1 MRTPAFLL
9 LVMTIATGCA
19 FAAPPAVD
27 LDTKL
32 RSFAKEKE
40 VQAKSLVK
48 EHLKPISPMVWE
60 FFRAAQAGD
69 WPAVTNLYHKLE
81 NLSGQREWSKVDH
94 SVAGPVWSTVLE
106 VGLTVELYLNFTPRF
121 TALLAHD
128 LNSGLPQG
136 SVIFGGTDPGRCF
149 PTAFCTFHVRGV
161 PYFTLTQN
169 ALADASYL
177 SYLRATYGD
186 KLKMLSNEDAGR
198 CFTEYVTDATRRLD
212 HDERNPASPRQI
224 KPGELITRDPVTRG
238 VKVSGQVS
246 VMTINGLM
254 VKAIVDANP
263 SREFF
268 VEELYPIDWM
278 YPHLTPHGAILKLNR
293 APVAELTSETIAKD
307 RAFWSERIRQFL
319 GTDFAALATVKDV
332 CEFIDRVY
340 VRRDFSKFKGDRLFL
355 NNPYTQ
361 TSYSKLRSAIAG
373 TYFWRINEAGRRAN
387 STDQQRMIAESDRA
401 FLQAFALDPSSPEV
415 LFRYA
420 NLLISLG
427 RLDDT
432 LLITQTALKFEPKNS
447 SFKSL
452 LDQVNALH
460 ANASKLPK
468 PAEATFRANPT
479 NAQAALQLAISY
491 VQLEKTNDA
500 LAVLDSVAQN
510 SGSNVVALVQVAQ
523 AYGQLGQKEQAR
535 LTVDRLR
542 PLADQIL
549 AHPQSEA
556 SQLQAAL
563 QTFQMAA
570 NVPRM
575 EECLSRL
582 VELNP
587 TSPELWY
594 DLGAILTFQQKTNAA
609 LSAVSN
615 ALHHSDIRLR
625 QNPASQNL
633 RSMATNDGRF
643 KAIHPHPDFKR
654 IMTPAP

>member
-1 MRTPAFLL
+1 MRTLAFLL
-9 LVMTIATGCA
+9 LVMTITTGCA

-40 VQAKSLVK
+40 VQARSLVK

-128 LNSGLPQG
+128 LNSGLPRG

-149 PTAFCTFHVRGV
+149 PTAFCASHVRGD

-186 KLKMLSNEDAGR
+186 KLKMLSNEDSGR
-198 CFTEYVTDATRRLD
+198 CFTEYVSDATRRLD
-212 HDERNPASPRQI
+212 HDERNPAGPRQI
-224 KPGELITRDPVTRG
+224 KPGELITRDPATRG
-238 VKVSGQVS
+238 VKVSGQVP
-246 VMTINGLM
+246 VMMINGLM
-254 VKAIVDANP
+254 VKAIFDGNP
-263 SREFF
+263 TREFF
-268 VEELYPIDWM
+268 VEESYPLDWM
-278 YPHLTPHGAILKLNR
+278 YPHLTPHGAILKINR
-293 APVAELTSETIAKD
+293 APVTELTAETIAKD
-307 RAFWSERIRQFL
+307 RAFWSERVRQFL
-319 GTDFAALATVKDV
+319 GTDFAAPATVKEV
-332 CEFIDRVY
+332 CEFVDRVY
-340 VRRDFSKFKGDRLFL
+340 ARRDLSAFKGDRRFL

-387 STDQQRMIAESDRA
+387 LVDQQRMIAEADRA

-432 LLITQTALKFEPKNS
+432 LLITQTALKFEPENS

-452 LDQVNALH
+452 LDQVNALR
-460 ANASKLPK
+460 AMPPK
-468 PAEATFRANPT
+468 QPNPIEAAFRANPT
-479 NAQAALQLAISY
+479 NVQAGLQLVSAH
-491 VQLEKTNDA
+491 VQLGKTNDA
-500 LAVLDSVAQN
+500 LAVLDSLIQN
-510 SGSNVVALVQVAQ
+510 SGSNAVALVQVAQ
-523 AYGQLGQKEQAR
+523 AYGQLGQKDKAE

-549 AHPQSEA
+549 ANPQSDA
-556 SQLQAAL
+556 VQLQAAL
-563 QTFQMAA
+563 QAYQMAG
-570 NVPRM
+570 NVLRM

-582 VELNP
+582 VKLNP
-587 TSPELWY
+587 ASPELWY
-594 DLGAILTFQQKTNAA
+594 DLGAILAFQQKTNAA

-615 ALHHSDIRLR
+615 AVHHSDIRLR

-633 RSMATNDGRF
+633 RSMATTDGRF
-643 KAIHPHPDFKR
+643 KAIRPHPDFKR
-654 IMTPAP
+654 IVTPEP